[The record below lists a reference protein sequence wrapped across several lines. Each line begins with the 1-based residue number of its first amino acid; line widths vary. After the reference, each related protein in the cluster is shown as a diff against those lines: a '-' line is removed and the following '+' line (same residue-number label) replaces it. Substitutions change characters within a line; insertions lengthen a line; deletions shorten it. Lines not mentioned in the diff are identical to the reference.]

1 MIKKLLPLMISL
13 VLLCGCADNGEE
25 SFDKFAGGVAEADTV
40 SFSADV
46 RAEYSD
52 KTAEFTLRYVQ
63 GPESAEVEITEPETV
78 AGIKAR
84 VTGDALSLEYDGAI
98 LDIGSFGDTE
108 LSPMSALPL
117 LVRAMTD
124 AHIDIIWREDD
135 MIAARLVPSD
145 DMLVT
150 LWLSSE
156 LVPLNAEISYKEQT
170 VIFIDINDWE
180 VN

>member
-1 MIKKLLPLMISL
+1 MMKKLLPLMISL

-25 SFDKFAGGVAEADTV
+25 SFDEFVRGVAEADTV
-40 SFSADV
+40 SFSAGV

-52 KTAEFTLRYVQ
+52 KTAEFTLRYAQ
-63 GPESAEVEITEPETV
+63 SEESAEVEITEPETV

-117 LVRAMTD
+117 LVRSMTD
-124 AHIDIIWREDD
+124 AHIDITWREDD

-150 LWLSSE
+150 LWLSND

-170 VIFIDINDWE
+170 VIFIEINDWE

>member
-25 SFDKFAGGVAEADTV
+25 SFDEFAGEVAEADTV

-63 GPESAEVEITEPETV
+63 RPESTEVEITEPETV

-84 VTGDALSLEYDGAI
+84 VTGDALSLEYGGAI
-98 LDIGSFGDTE
+98 LDIGAFGDTE

-117 LVRAMTD
+117 LVRSMTD
-124 AHIDIIWREDD
+124 AHIDITWREDD

-170 VIFIDINDWE
+170 VIFIEINDWE

>member
-1 MIKKLLPLMISL
+1 MFKKMLPLMISL
-13 VLLCGCADNGEE
+13 VLLCGCADTGEE
-25 SFDKFAGGVAEADTV
+25 SFDQFARSVAESDSV
-40 SFSADV
+40 CFSADV

-52 KTAEFTLRYVQ
+52 KTAEFTLRYAQ
-63 GPESAEVEITEPETV
+63 SADSAEVEISEPETV

-117 LVRAMTD
+117 LVRSMTD
-124 AHIDIIWREDD
+124 AHIDITWREDD

-150 LWLSSE
+150 LWLSNE

-170 VIFIDINDWE
+170 VIFIEINNWE
-180 VN
+180 VE

>member
-1 MIKKLLPLMISL
+1 MFKKMLPLMISL
-13 VLLCGCADNGEE
+13 VLLCGCADTGEE
-25 SFDKFAGGVAEADTV
+25 SFDEFARSVAESDSV

-52 KTAEFTLRYVQ
+52 KTAEFTLRYAQ
-63 GPESAEVEITEPETV
+63 SADSAEVEISEPETV

-117 LVRAMTD
+117 LVRSMTD
-124 AHIDIIWREDD
+124 AHVDITWREDD

-150 LWLSSE
+150 LWLSNE

-170 VIFIDINDWE
+170 VIFIEINDWE

>member
-1 MIKKLLPLMISL
+1 MFKKMLPLMISL
-13 VLLCGCADNGEE
+13 VLLCGCADTGEE
-25 SFDKFAGGVAEADTV
+25 SFDQFARSVAEADCV

-52 KTAEFTLRYVQ
+52 KTAEFTLRYAQ
-63 GPESAEVEITEPETV
+63 SADSAEVEISEPETV

-117 LVRAMTD
+117 LVRSMTD
-124 AHIDIIWREDD
+124 AHIDITWREDD

-150 LWLSSE
+150 LWLSNE

-170 VIFIDINDWE
+170 VIFIEINDWE

>member
-1 MIKKLLPLMISL
+1 MFKKMLPLMISL
-13 VLLCGCADNGEE
+13 VLLCGCADTGEE
-25 SFDKFAGGVAEADTV
+25 SFDEFVMGVAEADTV

-52 KTAEFTLRYVQ
+52 KTAEFTLRYAQ
-63 GPESAEVEITEPETV
+63 SADSAEVEISEPETV

-117 LVRAMTD
+117 LVRSMTD
-124 AHIDIIWREDD
+124 AHVDITWREGD

-150 LWLSSE
+150 LWLSNE

-170 VIFIDINDWE
+170 VIFIEINDWE

>member
-1 MIKKLLPLMISL
+1 MLKKLLPLMISL

-25 SFDKFAGGVAEADTV
+25 SFDRFVKVVSEAETV

-52 KTAEFTLRYVQ
+52 KTAEFTLRYAQ
-63 GPESAEVEITEPETV
+63 SEESAEVEITQPETV

-117 LVRAMTD
+117 LVRSMTD
-124 AHIDIIWREDD
+124 AHIDITWREDD

-145 DMLVT
+145 DLTVT

-156 LVPLNAEISYKEQT
+156 LVPLNAEICYKEQA
-170 VIFIDINDWE
+170 VIFIEINDWE

>member
-25 SFDKFAGGVAEADTV
+25 SFDEFAGGVAEADTV

-63 GPESAEVEITEPETV
+63 RPESAEVEITEPETV

-117 LVRAMTD
+117 LVRSMTD
-124 AHIDIIWREDD
+124 AHIDITWREDD

-156 LVPLNAEISYKEQT
+156 LVPLNAEISYKERT
-170 VIFIDINDWE
+170 VIFIEINDWE

>member
-13 VLLCGCADNGEE
+13 VLLCGCADTGEE
-25 SFDKFAGGVAEADTV
+25 SFNQFVQSVSEAAAI
-40 SFSADV
+40 SFTADV

-52 KTAEFTLRYVQ
+52 KTAEFTLRYAQ
-63 GPESAEVEITEPETV
+63 TAESAEVEITEPEAV

-84 VTGDALSLEYDGAI
+84 VAGDDLCLEYDGAI

-117 LVRAMTD
+117 LLRSVSG
-124 AHIDIIWREDD
+124 AHIDITWREDD

-170 VIFIDINDWE
+170 VIFIEINDWKIS
-180 VN
+180 

>member
-1 MIKKLLPLMISL
+1 MLKKLLPLMISL

-25 SFDKFAGGVAEADTV
+25 SFDQFVKGVSEAETV

-52 KTAEFTLRYVQ
+52 KTAEFTLRYAQ
-63 GPESAEVEITEPETV
+63 SEESAEVEITQPETV

-98 LDIGSFGDTE
+98 LDIGSFGYTE

-117 LVRAMTD
+117 LVRSMTD
-124 AHIDIIWREDD
+124 AHVDITWREDD

-145 DMLVT
+145 DLTVT
-150 LWLSSE
+150 LWLSNE

-170 VIFIDINDWE
+170 VIFIEINDWE

>member
-13 VLLCGCADNGEE
+13 VLLCGCADTGEE
-25 SFDKFAGGVAEADTV
+25 SFDQFARSVAESDSV
-40 SFSADV
+40 CFS
-46 RAEYSD
+46 AEYSD

-63 GPESAEVEITEPETV
+63 RPESAEVEITEPETV
-78 AGIKAR
+78 AGTKAR

-117 LVRAMTD
+117 LVRSMTD
-124 AHIDIIWREDD
+124 AHIDITWREDD

-170 VIFIDINDWE
+170 VIFIEINDWE

>member
-1 MIKKLLPLMISL
+1 MLKKLLPLMISL

-25 SFDKFAGGVAEADTV
+25 SFDQFVKGVSEAETV

-52 KTAEFTLRYVQ
+52 KTAEFTLRYSQ
-63 GPESAEVEITEPETV
+63 SEESAEVEITQPETV

-117 LVRAMTD
+117 LVRSMTD
-124 AHIDIIWREDD
+124 AHVDITWREDD

-145 DMLVT
+145 DLTVT
-150 LWLSSE
+150 LWLSNE

-170 VIFIDINDWE
+170 VIFIEINDWE

>member
-1 MIKKLLPLMISL
+1 MFKKMLPLMISL
-13 VLLCGCADNGEE
+13 VLLCGCADTGEE
-25 SFDKFAGGVAEADTV
+25 SFDEFVMGVAEADTV

-52 KTAEFTLRYVQ
+52 KTAEFTLRYAQ
-63 GPESAEVEITEPETV
+63 SADSAEVEISEPETV

-117 LVRAMTD
+117 LVRSMTD
-124 AHIDIIWREDD
+124 AHVDITWREDD

-150 LWLSSE
+150 LWLSND

-170 VIFIDINDWE
+170 VIFIEINDWE

>member
-13 VLLCGCADNGEE
+13 VLLCGCADTGEE
-25 SFDKFAGGVAEADTV
+25 SFNQFVQGVSEAETV
-40 SFSADV
+40 SFSAGV

-52 KTAEFTLRYVQ
+52 KTAEFTLRYAQ
-63 GPESAEVEITEPETV
+63 TAESAEVEITEPETV
-78 AGIKAR
+78 AGIKAH

-117 LVRAMTD
+117 LVRSISD
-124 AHIDIIWREDD
+124 AHVDITWCEDD

-156 LVPLNAEISYKEQT
+156 LVPLNAEICYKEQT
-170 VIFIDINDWE
+170 VIFIEISDWE

>member
-13 VLLCGCADNGEE
+13 VLLCGCADTGEE
-25 SFDKFAGGVAEADTV
+25 SFNKFVQSVSEAGAI
-40 SFSADV
+40 SFTADV

-52 KTAEFTLRYVQ
+52 KTAEFELRYAQ
-63 GPESAEVEITEPETV
+63 TAESAEVEIAEPESV

-84 VTGDALSLEYDGAI
+84 VAGDALSLEYDGAM

-117 LVRAMTD
+117 LVRSVSS
-124 AHIDIIWREDD
+124 AHIDITWREDN

-150 LWLSSE
+150 LWLSDE

-170 VIFIDINDWE
+170 VIFIEINDWE
-180 VN
+180 IS

>member
-1 MIKKLLPLMISL
+1 MLKKLLPLMISL

-25 SFDKFAGGVAEADTV
+25 SFDQFVKRVSEAETV

-52 KTAEFTLRYVQ
+52 KTAEFTLRYAQ
-63 GPESAEVEITEPETV
+63 SEESAEVEITRPETV

-117 LVRAMTD
+117 LVRSMTD
-124 AHIDIIWREDD
+124 AHVDITWREDD

-145 DMLVT
+145 DLTVT
-150 LWLSSE
+150 LWLSNE

-170 VIFIDINDWE
+170 VIFIEINDWE

>member
-25 SFDKFAGGVAEADTV
+25 SFDEFAGGVAEADTV

-52 KTAEFTLRYVQ
+52 KTSEFTLRYAQ
-63 GPESAEVEITEPETV
+63 SAESAEVEITEPETV

-84 VTGDALSLEYDGAI
+84 ITGDALSLEYDGAI

-117 LVRAMTD
+117 LVRSITD
-124 AHIDIIWREDD
+124 AHVDITWREDD

-150 LWLSSE
+150 LWISND
-156 LVPLNAEISYKEQT
+156 LVPLNAEISYCEQT
-170 VIFIDINDWE
+170 VIFIEINDWE

>member
-1 MIKKLLPLMISL
+1 MFKKMLPLMISL
-13 VLLCGCADNGEE
+13 VLLCGCADTGEE
-25 SFDKFAGGVAEADTV
+25 SFDQFARSVAGSDCV

-52 KTAEFTLRYVQ
+52 KTAEFTLSYAQ
-63 GPESAEVEITEPETV
+63 GAESAEVEITKPETV
-78 AGIKAR
+78 AGIKAH

-117 LVRAMTD
+117 LVRSMTD
-124 AHIDIIWREDD
+124 AHVDITWREDD

-150 LWLSSE
+150 LWLSND

-170 VIFIDINDWE
+170 VIFIEINDWE

>member
-1 MIKKLLPLMISL
+1 MFKKMLPLMISL
-13 VLLCGCADNGEE
+13 VLLCGCADTGEE
-25 SFDKFAGGVAEADTV
+25 SFDEFARSVAESDSV

-52 KTAEFTLRYVQ
+52 KTAEFTLRYAQ
-63 GPESAEVEITEPETV
+63 SADSAEVEISEPETV

-117 LVRAMTD
+117 LVRSMTD
-124 AHIDIIWREDD
+124 AHIDITWREDD

-150 LWLSSE
+150 LWLSNE

-170 VIFIDINDWE
+170 VIFIEINDWE